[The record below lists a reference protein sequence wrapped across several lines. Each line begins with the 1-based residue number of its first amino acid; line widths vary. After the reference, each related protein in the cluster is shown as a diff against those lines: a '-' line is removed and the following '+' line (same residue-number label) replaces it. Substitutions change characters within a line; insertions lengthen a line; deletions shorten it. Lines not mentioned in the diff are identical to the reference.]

1 MEADGKT
8 KENSQDNSDSSNQN
22 DETNNSNTAAKEKN
36 MKEFTQLI
44 KHNVIST
51 IIDQKRP
58 GGLLSKTS
66 QS

>member
-8 KENSQDNSDSSNQN
+8 TENTQDSSNSSDQN
-22 DETNNSNTAAKEKN
+22 DENKNSNKASKEKN

-44 KHNVIST
+44 KQNVIST
-51 IIDQKRP
+51 IIEQKRP
-58 GGLLSKTS
+58 GGLLSKTN